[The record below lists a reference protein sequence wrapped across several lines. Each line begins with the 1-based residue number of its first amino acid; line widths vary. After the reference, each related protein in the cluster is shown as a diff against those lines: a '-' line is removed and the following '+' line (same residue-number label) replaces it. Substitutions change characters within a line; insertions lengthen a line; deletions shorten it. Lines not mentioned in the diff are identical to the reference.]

1 MMDRADLRVLMQAVV
16 LLMAAA
22 VTVLALAGIL
32 GLAVQVFRLAS
43 G

>member
-1 MMDRADLRVLMQAVV
+1 MIDRADLRVLIQAVV
-16 LLMAAA
+16 LLIAAA
-22 VTVLALAGIL
+22 VIVLALAGIL

>member
-16 LLMAAA
+16 LLIAAS

>member
-1 MMDRADLRVLMQAVV
+1 MIDRADLRVLIQAAV

-22 VTVLALAGIL
+22 VTVLVLAGIL

>member
-1 MMDRADLRVLMQAVV
+1 MDRADLRVLMQAVV